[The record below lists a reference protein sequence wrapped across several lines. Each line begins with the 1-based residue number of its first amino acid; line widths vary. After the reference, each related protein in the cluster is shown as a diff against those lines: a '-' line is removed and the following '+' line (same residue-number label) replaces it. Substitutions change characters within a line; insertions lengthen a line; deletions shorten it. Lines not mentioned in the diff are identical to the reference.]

1 MKKPK
6 ITEGKWQ
13 WIVHDKST
21 ITLAGSIDG
30 IENHVLS
37 CSPCKSC
44 QERMDSADNIFG
56 TCLVPNETDAKAIS
70 AVPELIDEG
79 IKAIK
84 HLHDYW
90 YEGAVSDGQSH
101 DAAEDFAQR
110 KTEGLY
116 NALKKAGVEL

>member
-70 AVPELIDEG
+70 AVPEMIDALLDAREFIANG
-79 IKAIK
+79 IEFGYIRMPDKEINDPASKTPDMIK
-84 HLHDYW
+84 
-90 YEGAVSDGQSH
+90 
-101 DAAEDFAQR
+101 
-110 KTEGLY
+110 K
-116 NALKKAGVEL
+116 ALKKAGVEL